1 MTDILF
7 ENRKMA
13 HVLVFVLAAVC
24 AFVSV
29 TWTKHAGG
37 VATIWPAN
45 AIIVVAMLRSSRS
58 DGWLYVMALCV
69 MTVLINLGD
78 HRPWGIVLGFAVA
91 NMAEVTMAAL
101 LVRRISPIA
110 HSFEQPGWAFRFAVA
125 IFASVVV
132 SAMIAGGALS
142 LSEHHP
148 WIAGS
153 EFWTMSHLPGLLI
166 IVPMLLALYP
176 QGDRHRLATAE
187 PHMTTTLFLM
197 AFVAATSV
205 VIFSQSRYPIQFLIL
220 PSLLLA
226 TYHLNAKGAALSV
239 AIVAV
244 IGSFF
249 ILTKTGPLMQVHGP
263 AAVKIYLF
271 QLYLVTI
278 FFCALPLGAVLTQRD
293 QKTSLAEQRF
303 QDFRHL
309 ADRVGDVLFR
319 ADAAGRWRYLNP
331 AYARMSGFDVNSKL
345 GQFILDDV
353 VPEDR
358 PALTQAQAELTN
370 GTRDEIRLV
379 VSIHRRDG
387 TVRHVEILAYRLD
400 EGDGFGGLIRDVTDQ
415 MTLEAQNR
423 QIAAAYETAANTD
436 ELTSLPN
443 RRAFFQVLGVHLSD
457 ATPSDSLTVA
467 LFDLDHF
474 KRVNDQYGH
483 PAGDVVLRHV
493 AQTVRATMRECDMV
507 ARIGGEE
514 FAILIVGESYAQ
526 AVAMARRTLR
536 AVSAAPIVLPDG
548 PMIHVTI
555 SMGLATRTDH
565 EDRDM
570 LISRADQA
578 LYAAKRTGR
587 NRLEEAP
594 MPSDQVLS

>member
-1 MTDILF
+1 M
-7 ENRKMA
+7 
-13 HVLVFVLAAVC
+13 VFALAAIC

-58 DGWLYVMALCV
+58 DGRLYVMALCV
-69 MTVLINLGD
+69 MTILINIGD
-78 HRPWGIVLGFAVA
+78 HRPWGIVLGFALA
-91 NMAEVTMAAL
+91 NMVEVTMAAL
-101 LVRRISPIA
+101 LVRRISPVA

-125 IFASVVV
+125 IFISVIGSAVV
-132 SAMIAGGALS
+132 AGGALS
-142 LSEHHP
+142 FSEHHP
-148 WIAGS
+148 WVAGS
-153 EFWTMSHLPGLLI
+153 KFWMMSHLPGLLI
-166 IVPMLLALYP
+166 IVPMLLALSP
-176 QGDRHRLATAE
+176 ERDRQRLAAAE
-187 PHMTTTLFLM
+187 PHMATTLFLM
-197 AFVAATSV
+197 AFVAATSLAV
-205 VIFSQSRYPIQFLIL
+205 FSQSRYPIQFLIL

-249 ILTKTGPLMQVHGP
+249 ILTQTGPLIQVHGP
-263 AAVKIYLF
+263 AAMKIYIF

-293 QKTSLAEQRF
+293 QKANLAEQRF

-319 ADAAGRWRYLNP
+319 ADAAGRWCYLNP
-331 AYARMSGFDVNSKL
+331 AYARMSGFDVTTKL
-345 GQFILDDV
+345 GQPVLDDV

-358 PALTQAQAELTN
+358 PALAQAQAELTD
-370 GTRDEIRLV
+370 GTRDEIKLV

-423 QIAAAYETAANTD
+423 QITAAYETAANTD
-436 ELTSLPN
+436 ELTALPN

-457 ATPSDSLTVA
+457 TAPSDLTVA

-483 PAGDVVLRHV
+483 PAGDVVLRQV

-514 FAILIVGESYAQ
+514 FAILIVGESHGQ
-526 AVAMARRTLR
+526 AMAMARRTLH
-536 AVSAAPIVLPDG
+536 AVSAASIVLPEG
-548 PMIHVTI
+548 PTVHVTI

-565 EDRDM
+565 EDRDT

-578 LYAAKRTGR
+578 LYAAKRMGR
-587 NRLEEAP
+587 NRLEEAS
-594 MPSDQVLS
+594 MTSDQILS